1 MPGWPLWWWCG
12 CPLATTDSPS
22 ARGCPGRPGRAGGS
36 QAAEEVAQG
45 LGVGAEGF
53 AAVAGEGDGG
63 DGCGPVPGLF
73 AGDVVGFFEFA
84 QVDDQ
89 VAGGEPDHVLQAG
102 EGERV
107 AVGQCRQCRDDLQ
120 PGGDVDQR
128 VEVVGGHGRS
138 APRCCCQAMAAAL
151 PRSTTQMPTPAT
163 AHAPAGPATVPM
175 APTTAIA
182 SALKHG
188 RQFARAAMMPPQDRP
203 ATISGTV
210 FGYTP

>member
-22 ARGCPGRPGRAGGS
+22 PRGCPGRPGGS
-36 QAAEEVAQG
+36 QAAEQVAQG

-63 DGCGPVPGLF
+63 DGHGPVPGLF

-102 EGERV
+102 EGECV
-107 AVGQCRQCRDDLQ
+107 AVGQCRQRRDDLQ

-138 APRCCCQAMAAAL
+138 APRCCCQAMTAAR
-151 PRSTTQMPTPAT
+151 PRSTAQKPTAAT
-163 AHAPAGPATVPM
+163 AHDPACPANAPTT
-175 APTTAIA
+175 PTTAIA
-182 SALKHG
+182 SPMLARRQPSRATRMAPQAKPG
-188 RQFARAAMMPPQDRP
+188 RTR
-203 ATISGTV
+203 TV
-210 FGYTP
+210 VGYR